1 MYVSSKIFFSVFKK
15 KVRILVGNK
24 IVVLYYAMS
33 LNAGQIS
40 NFAGTVRTI
49 NFKNRRAL
57 TQSVF

>member
-40 NFAGTVRTI
+40 NFAGTI
-49 NFKNRRAL
+49 NFKNRFFL
-57 TQSVF
+57 VV